1 MISKLSSVPRS
12 RDALSVVVVV
22 FLVALF
28 SLSGMLAPAHEHKN
42 TLDDFVRENRRRYS
56 QHDEE
61 LMIRYFFQDKRDGV
75 FLDVGCAWPIR
86 NSTTFFLE
94 QHLNWSGIA
103 VDALAEYGDAWALN
117 RPRSTF
123 LNYAVS
129 DRSGGTITFY
139 RGSGTGVSS
148 IYEEH
153 TVERTNK
160 PPVPVEVE
168 VKTLN
173 DLLETAG
180 VDTINFMSMDIE
192 GAEPLALA
200 GFDIERF
207 APELV
212 CIEGRWSENAPKIR
226 EYFEAHSYE
235 LLEEYNVYEK
245 ANWYFRRQPDVAKEQ

>member
-1 MISKLSSVPRS
+1 MMISKLSTLPRS
-12 RDALSVVVVV
+12 RDAHIVATVI

-28 SLSGMLAPAHEHKN
+28 SLSGILAPPHDHQG
-42 TLDDFVRENRRRYS
+42 TLGDFVRAHKKRYS

-86 NSTTFFLE
+86 NSTTFYLE

-129 DRSGGTITFY
+129 NESGGTITFY

-153 TVERTNK
+153 TGERSPK

-173 DLLETAG
+173 DLLESAG
-180 VDTINFMSMDIE
+180 VDTIDFMSMDIE

-207 APELV
+207 APQFV
-212 CIEGRWSENAPKIR
+212 CIEGRWSENAPIIR
-226 EYFEAHSYE
+226 EYFESHGYE
-235 LLEEYNVYEK
+235 LMEDYNRYEK
-245 ANWYFRRQPDVAKEQ
+245 ANWYFRLKPSK

>member
-1 MISKLSSVPRS
+1 MISNVPTLFQS
-12 RDALSVVVVV
+12 RDALLVVFVL

-28 SLSGMLAPAHEHKN
+28 SLSGMLAPAPDHSPSLGEFMRDHKK
-42 TLDDFVRENRRRYS
+42 RYS

-61 LMIRYFFQDKRDGV
+61 LLIRYFFQDKRDGV

-86 NSTTFFLE
+86 NSTTFYLE
-94 QHLNWSGIA
+94 QHLNWSGVA
-103 VDALAEYGDAWALN
+103 VDALEEYGDAWALN

-148 IYEEH
+148 MYEEH
-153 TVERTNK
+153 TVERSPK

-168 VKTLN
+168 VKSLN

-180 VDTINFMSMDIE
+180 VLAIDFMSMDIE

-207 APELV
+207 APKLV
-212 CIEGRWSENAPKIR
+212 CVEGRWSQENAPAIR
-226 EYFEAHSYE
+226 EYFESHGYE
-235 LLEEYNVYEK
+235 LMDEYNRYEK
-245 ANWYFRRQPDVAKEQ
+245 ANWYFRKIPTK